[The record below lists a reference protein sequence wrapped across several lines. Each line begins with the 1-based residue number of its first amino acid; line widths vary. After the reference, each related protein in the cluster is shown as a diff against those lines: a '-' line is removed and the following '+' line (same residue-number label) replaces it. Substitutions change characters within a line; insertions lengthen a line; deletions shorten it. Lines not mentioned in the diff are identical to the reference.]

1 MEQVDT
7 ARLGE
12 IWQRVAAAHHLPPA
26 WLVAASGLLAVAAV
40 LPRRTWLVSRNVVT
54 IAHEG
59 GHALMA
65 LATGRRLA
73 GVRLHAST
81 AGETLSA
88 GKPYGPG
95 MVLTTAAGYT
105 APSLLG
111 LGAAALLAAGHPI
124 AMLLVSLVLL
134 AGLTLAMRNGY
145 GLAAAAVAGLTV
157 LVVCWFASPLI
168 QAAFAYCATWFL
180 LLGAVRPVLELQR
193 TRRRGVRATDAD
205 DLARLTGLPGILWV
219 GAFGLVALAAL
230 ALGARWMI
238 H

>member
-1 MEQVDT
+1 VSI
-7 ARLGE
+7 AGLGE
-12 IWQRVAAAHHLPPA
+12 IWHRVTAGQHLPPV

-40 LPRRTWLVSRNVVT
+40 LPRRVWLVSRNVVT

-88 GKPYGPG
+88 GKPTGPG
-95 MVLTTAAGYT
+95 MMLTTAAGYT
-105 APSLLG
+105 APSALG
-111 LGAAALLAAGHPI
+111 LGSAALLAAGHPI
-124 AMLLVSLVLL
+124 AMLLISLVLL
-134 AGLTLAMRNGY
+134 AGMTLTMRNGY
-145 GLAAAAVAGLTV
+145 GVAAVAIACLTV
-157 LVVCWFASPLI
+157 LAVCWLASPLV

-205 DLARLTGLPGILWV
+205 DLARLTGVPGVIWV
-219 GAFGLVALAAL
+219 AAFGIAALAAL
-230 ALGARWMI
+230 ALGARWLVVG
-238 H
+238 